1 MSNQAMTP
9 ITSILPASEW
19 TSLAGSLRDFAA
31 RAEDLCYVPNFGNA
45 GDALIASGAW
55 QLFDTIGLRPRVIC
69 AARVSK
75 GASVIYAG
83 GANLT
88 PYYQDCARFLRR
100 CMTVGVKE
108 VVVLPHTIRGHGELL
123 QQLDERFTLVC
134 RDLPSLEWCTTTAR
148 AARTM
153 FSHDLALRL
162 DVRNLQRRC
171 RGLVPFAALII
182 RAGRA
187 RRLRRYLRWRRYSRS
202 VQPVN
207 GTLQVFRTD
216 IEAVPHHPGR
226 STSRHLGCLCFRILG
241 SRRTRLCGKGSAGHG
256 RTSGRYRYEPTAH
269 RHRGRAPR
277 QARAA
282 YTTILTERFATCI
295 SHRSKVAPWLALTES
310 KHFQRERR

>member
-1 MSNQAMTP
+1 MSIQAMTP

-19 TSLAGSLRDFAA
+19 SSLARCLRDFAA

-108 VVVLPHTIRGHGELL
+108 AVVLPHTIRGHGELL

-134 RDLPSLEWCTTTAR
+134 RDLPSLEWCTTTVR
-148 AARTM
+148 AARTT

-207 GTLQVFRTD
+207 GKLQVFRTD
-216 IEAVPHHPGR
+216 IEAVPHHPGN
-226 STSRHLGCLCFRILG
+226 
-241 SRRTRLCGKGSAGHG
+241 RLQDI
-256 RTSGRYRYEPTAH
+256 SGAYVSEYLDRVEHDFVARDLLDTV
-269 RHRGRAPR
+269 GRADVIVTNR
-277 QARAA
+277 LHIGIAG
-282 YTTILTERFATCI
+282 
-295 SHRSKVAPWLALTES
+295 ALLGKRVQLYDNSYGKICDVYQSSLKGCALVSFDGE
-310 KHFQRERR
+310 

>member
-1 MSNQAMTP
+1 MTP

-19 TSLAGSLRDFAA
+19 SSLAGSLRDFAA
-31 RAEDLCYVPNFGNA
+31 RAKDLCYVPNPGNA

-55 QLFDTIGLRPRVIC
+55 QLFDTIGLRPRVVS

-88 PYYQDCARFLRR
+88 PYYQDCGRFLRR
-100 CMTVGVKE
+100 CMAVGVKE
-108 VVVLPHTIRGHGELL
+108 AVVLPHTIRGHVELL

-153 FSHDLALRL
+153 FSDDLGLRL
-162 DVRNLQRRC
+162 DVRSLQRR
-171 RGLVPFAALII
+171 RTGIVPFTALII

-187 RRLRRYLRWRRYSRS
+187 RRFRRYMRWRRYTRS

-207 GTLQVFRTD
+207 GKLQVFRAD
-216 IEAVPHHPGR
+216 VEAVSSHPGD
-226 STSRHLGCLCFRILG
+226 
-241 SRRTRLCGKGSAGHG
+241 RLQDI
-256 RTSGRYRYEPTAH
+256 SGAYLSEYLDRVEHDFVATDLLDTV
-269 RHRGRAPR
+269 GRADVIATNR
-277 QARAA
+277 LHIGIAGVLLGKRVQL
-282 YTTILTERFATCI
+282 YDNSYGKFATCI
-295 SHRSKVAPWLALTES
+295 QSSLKGCALVSFDGE
-310 KHFQRERR
+310 